1 MAFREGGEHG
11 EAVAVD
17 DVELFAI
24 PIDVAFGQDFGEFV
38 EVFGVLRADMG
49 ESMAALVVIGGVPG
63 VAQIEANPSKL
74 LAPGSLVHR
83 LPGGEDGF
91 HGSLCPLGV
100 ALRVLGKMGGIHG
113 AEAVGSLG
121 LALALVGA
129 GVVGLGEP
137 AIVVALVVAGG
148 AVGGGGGL
156 LP

>member
-63 VAQIEANPSKL
+63 VAQIEI
-74 LAPGSLVHR
+74 
-83 LPGGEDGF
+83 EDLDAYEK
-91 HGSLCPLGV
+91 SV
-100 ALRVLGKMGGIHG
+100 AARVRK
-113 AEAVGSLG
+113 
-121 LALALVGA
+121 
-129 GVVGLGEP
+129 
-137 AIVVALVVAGG
+137 
-148 AVGGGGGL
+148 
-156 LP
+156 